1 MSLGVFS
8 EVSTIF
14 HHLLTIIHYLFPI
27 FPRKNSGFAITKVDF
42 QIEVDGS
49 VCIYVQDVRFHF
61 MGDTPQQAQEMAT
74 NFVLKMLQD
83 AGRIGC

>member
-1 MSLGVFS
+1 M
-8 EVSTIF
+8 
-14 HHLLTIIHYLFPI
+14 Y
-27 FPRKNSGFAITKVDF
+27 RVDF

-61 MGDTPQQAQEMAT
+61 MGDTSQQAQEMAT